1 MNPPPTPPA
10 GWYDVPAGGKRFWD
24 GKSWSTDVV
33 GAPSATAE
41 YEALDPY
48 LPAPVATATVATVP
62 MTPLVAASPPAGWY
76 PGPTGAL
83 QWWDGRHWGP
93 FAPPATQGGA
103 PAKDVGIAYL
113 LLLLLGGVAAHR
125 FYLGLIPSAIVFNVL
140 WWGGWLLSILL
151 IGVPMVIAAAI
162 WWVVDLF
169 LLPALVRRANAV
181 RSTGSGLRA

>member
-24 GKSWSTDVV
+24 GTSWSADVV

-48 LPAPVATATVATVP
+48 LPPPRATTTVATVP
-62 MTPLVAASPPAGWY
+62 MTPLVESAPAGWY

-83 QWWDGRHWGP
+83 RWWDGVQWGP
-93 FAPPATQGGA
+93 FAPPAPFVGT
-103 PAKDVGIAYL
+103 PAKEVGIAYL
-113 LLLLLGGVAAHR
+113 FLLLLGGVAAHR
-125 FYLGLIPSAIVFNVL
+125 FYLGLIPSAILFNVL

-151 IGVPMVIAAAI
+151 IGIPMILAAAI

-169 LLPALVRRANAV
+169 LLPSMVRRANAI
-181 RSTGSGLRA
+181 RAMGQ

>member
-24 GKSWSTDVV
+24 GKSWSADVV

-48 LPAPVATATVATVP
+48 LPPPRATTTVATVP
-62 MTPLVAASPPAGWY
+62 MTPLVESAAAGWY

-83 QWWDGRHWGP
+83 RWWDGRQWGP
-93 FAPPATQGGA
+93 FAPSVVA
-103 PAKDVGIAYL
+103 PAKEVGIAYL
-113 LLLLLGGVAAHR
+113 FLLLLGGVAAQR
-125 FYLGLIPSAIVFNVL
+125 FYLGLIPSAIVFNIL

-151 IGVPMVIAAAI
+151 IGIPMILAAAI

-169 LLPALVRRANAV
+169 LLPTLVRRANAV
-181 RSTGSGLRA
+181 RVMGQ